1 MKSVFVMRQIRISHR
16 QLQKKFKHAADF
28 GIHGSYSEANAVKFE
43 QAIRKFMNNQENKVF
58 EGSYRGKECI
68 FHVNPQ
74 TRLNV
79 ITDPDENFISGWKLN
94 QQQLQMVLES
104 AKLGGI

>member
-1 MKSVFVMRQIRISHR
+1 MKPIFILRQIKISHR

-28 GIHGSYSEANAVKFE
+28 GIYGSYSEVNAAKFE
-43 QAIRKFMNNQENKVF
+43 QAIRKFMNNSANKVF
-58 EGSYRGKECI
+58 EGSYRGKVCI

-79 ITDPDENFISGWKLN
+79 ITDHDENFISGWKLN
-94 QQQLQMVLES
+94 PQQLQILLES